1 MKEKLINFTRNQKNV
16 KAINIIHCIISIF
29 YIIIMMTTLEEISFI
44 MIILICLIYNTSF
57 VTKEVVKT
65 LSNKN
70 EKKIRNNKVALLI
83 FTQPNILEDIAINIM
98 LFVDIII
105 MKMMM
110 IYLSKAGKAIIS
122 INLFEILAELGLAIG
137 IALLIRFIS
146 SNTREYCE
154 RKIK

>member
-83 FTQPNILEDIAINIM
+83 FTQPNILEDIVINIM

-137 IALLIRFIS
+137 IAFLIRFIS

>member
-1 MKEKLINFTRNQKNV
+1 MKEKLISFTRNQKNV

-57 VTKEVVKT
+57 FTKEVVKI

-70 EKKIRNNKVALLI
+70 EEKIRNNKVALLI
-83 FTQPNILEDIAINIM
+83 FNQPNILEDIVINIM
-98 LFVDIII
+98 LFVDIIM
-105 MKMMM
+105 MKIMM

-122 INLFEILAELGLAIG
+122 INLFEILAELGVAIG
-137 IALLIRFIS
+137 VALLIRSIS

>member
-1 MKEKLINFTRNQKNV
+1 MKEKLISFTRNQKNV

-57 VTKEVVKT
+57 FTKEVVKI

-70 EKKIRNNKVALLI
+70 EEKIRNNKVALLI
-83 FTQPNILEDIAINIM
+83 FNQPNILEDIVINIM
-98 LFVDIII
+98 LFVDIIM
-105 MKMMM
+105 MKIMM

-137 IALLIRFIS
+137 VALLIRSIS

>member
-29 YIIIMMTTLEEISFI
+29 YIIIVMTTLEEISFI